1 MCNFLH
7 KGLLNDKCLSYAS
20 FCSNYDLFCYTSG
33 KVYFHIPLRLF
44 MSLKHAILVLLETEP
59 GSGYDLLKQFNNS
72 LGYFWN
78 AKHQQIYQ
86 QLKLLLVEGLI
97 DCELE
102 EQNGKPDKKVYKINQ
117 AGVAELADWLS
128 NSVKP
133 NKIND
138 ALLVK
143 IYGGH
148 LIDNNNIVSELEAH
162 LSLHQKTLKQLK
174 QIEKKY
180 LDLSPEVQEKYKLPY
195 ITLRRGILGEEAWL
209 TWANEALEMVKK

>member
-1 MCNFLH
+1 MQVFATKEPLFDI
-7 KGLLNDKCLSYAS
+7 LLAQISRLRAS
-20 FCSNYDLFCYTSG
+20 EPS
-33 KVYFHIPLRLF
+33 

-59 GSGYDLLKQFNNS
+59 SSGYDLLKQFNNS

-86 QLKLLLVEGLI
+86 QLKLLSKENLI
-97 DCELE
+97 ECKLE
-102 EQNGKPDKKVYKINQ
+102 EQNGKPDKKVYKIT
-117 AGVAELADWLS
+117 ASGVTELTTWLTDT
-128 NSVKP
+128 VKP

-148 LIDNNNIVSELEAH
+148 LTPPENLLAELESH
-162 LSLHQKTLKQLK
+162 LTLHNKTLRQLK
-174 QIEKKY
+174 QIEQKY
-180 LDLSPEVQEKYKLPY
+180 LNLSSDLQEKYKLPY

-209 TWANEALEMVKK
+209 AWAQEAINMIKK

>member
-1 MCNFLH
+1 
-7 KGLLNDKCLSYAS
+7 
-20 FCSNYDLFCYTSG
+20 
-33 KVYFHIPLRLF
+33 

-59 GSGYDLLKQFNNS
+59 SSGYDLLKQFNNS

-86 QLKLLLVEGLI
+86 QLKLLALDGLI
-97 DCELE
+97 DCTTE
-102 EQNGKPDKKVYKINQ
+102 EQQGKPDKKVYKITKS
-117 AGVAELADWLS
+117 GVGELTSWLS

-143 IYGGH
+143 LYGGH
-148 LIDNNNIVSELEAH
+148 LTNNENLLKELEDH
-162 LSLHQKTLKQLK
+162 LLLHKTTLIQLR
-174 QIEKKY
+174 QIEQKY
-180 LDLSPEVQEKYKLPY
+180 LKFSPEIQEKYKLPY

-209 TWANEALEMVKK
+209 DWALESIKMIKK

>member
-1 MCNFLH
+1 
-7 KGLLNDKCLSYAS
+7 
-20 FCSNYDLFCYTSG
+20 
-33 KVYFHIPLRLF
+33 

-59 GSGYDLLKQFNNS
+59 SSGYDLLKQFKNS

-86 QLKLLLVEGLI
+86 QLKHLSSEGLI
-97 DCELE
+97 ECRLE
-102 EQNGKPDKKVYKINQ
+102 KQAGKPDKKVYKITTS
-117 AGVAELADWLS
+117 GVTELSSWLTEPVS
-128 NSVKP
+128 P

-148 LIDNNNIVSELEAH
+148 LTLSRNLLSELEDH
-162 LSLHQKTLKQLK
+162 LILHQTTLLQLKEIEHKYLSLSKNLQ
-174 QIEKKY
+174 KKY
-180 LDLSPEVQEKYKLPY
+180 QLPY

-209 TWANEALEMVKK
+209 QWANEAIKMIKK